1 MEPEVDLSSFLAR
14 QTLDEADPVSL
25 ALGKTELSD
34 DEDVDTSLEKLISKP
49 SSSFRT
55 GIRKGNVQQ
64 IEWDDSLEEIRRE
77 KEIADANRGM

>member
-14 QTLDEADPVSL
+14 QTLDEADSVSL

-49 SSSFRT
+49 SSSSRT

-64 IEWDDSLEEIRRE
+64 IEWDDSLEKIRRE